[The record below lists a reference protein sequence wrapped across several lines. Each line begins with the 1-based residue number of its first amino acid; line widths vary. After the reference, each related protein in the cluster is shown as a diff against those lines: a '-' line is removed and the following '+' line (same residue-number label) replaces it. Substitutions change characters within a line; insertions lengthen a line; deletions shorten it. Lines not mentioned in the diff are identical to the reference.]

1 MVEWSFPGPSVEQ
14 SDIDTYGMSTA
25 ELQKLKSLI
34 RKGGEYMYM
43 TLELKMGQAKG

>member
-1 MVEWSFPGPSVEQ
+1 MVEWSFPGSSVEQ